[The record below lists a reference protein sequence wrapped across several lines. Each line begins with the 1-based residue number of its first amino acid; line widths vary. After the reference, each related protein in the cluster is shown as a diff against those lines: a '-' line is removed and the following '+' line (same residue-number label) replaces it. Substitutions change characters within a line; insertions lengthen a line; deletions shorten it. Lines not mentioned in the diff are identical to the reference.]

1 MNATVHAIERSPGFR
16 PASPSRPTRTPAAR
30 AVPEAGA
37 WLVDV
42 GALALA
48 RALFAGH
55 APNTSVRPFEQQA
68 LLEVPP
74 AYEQFCRSHFTS
86 VRRLHPELS
95 WDDAC
100 PAYAVALSAH
110 AALCDEL
117 DAGRESQLAAHWDR
131 IRGASRLEWPQA
143 ASLVAD
149 GCSALAR
156 LDPLA
161 MRR

>member
-1 MNATVHAIERSPGFR
+1 MSATVQALGRLSNYR
-16 PASPSRPTRTPAAR
+16 PASPRATPPR
-30 AVPEAGA
+30 APEGCA

-42 GALALA
+42 AALARA

-55 APNTSVRPFEQQA
+55 MPEAPAFEQQA
-68 LLEVPP
+68 LLEVSS
-74 AYEQFCRSHFTS
+74 AYADFCRSHFAT
-86 VRRLHPELS
+86 VRRLHPDTTWE
-95 WDDAC
+95 DAC

-110 AALCDEL
+110 AALCDAL
-117 DAGRESQLAAHWDR
+117 DAEREQLLAQHWES
-131 IRGASRLEWPQA
+131 IRGRSRLSWRQA
-143 ASLVAD
+143 AQLVAD